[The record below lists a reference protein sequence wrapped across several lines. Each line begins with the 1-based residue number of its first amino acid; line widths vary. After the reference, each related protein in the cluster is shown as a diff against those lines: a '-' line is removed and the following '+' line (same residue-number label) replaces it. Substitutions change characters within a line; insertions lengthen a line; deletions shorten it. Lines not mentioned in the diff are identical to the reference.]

1 MLNTKFCG
9 NCTEKGR
16 SVAMETVHYVNSFHS
31 NELLFET
38 ANDVSR
44 LVVGVNIASVSMAT
58 TSVQGCEAFS
68 Y

>member
-16 SVAMETVHYVNSFHS
+16 GVAMETVHHVNSFHS
-31 NELLFET
+31 NELLFEPV
-38 ANDVSR
+38 NDVSR
-44 LVVGVNIASVSMAT
+44 LVVVVNRASVSMAT
-58 TSVQGCEAFS
+58 SGVQACEAFS